1 MSSPPTL
8 AVRVRAITWEADGI
22 LGFELVPLLGAL
34 GAGASS
40 EPGVVLPPFD
50 AGSHIDIHLPGSP
63 LVRSYSLL
71 NAPSERHRYCIA
83 VNRDAVSRGGSKT
96 MHEAIRPGQ
105 VLNISAPRN
114 NFPLKEGAAG
124 TVLIAGGIG
133 VTPILGMARR
143 LVALNKP
150 WRLHYAARTQAQAA
164 FVQEL
169 KELAVR
175 SGAQADITFDRE
187 PGGRMLDLPAIV
199 AGLGAAEHV
208 YCCGPLLMLEAFEK
222 ATAALPRER
231 VHVEYFAAKEA
242 AATAGGFVVKLAKAG
257 REFTVNPGQS
267 ILDCLNAA
275 GLDPPYSCREGICGT
290 CEVVVLDGVPD
301 HRDLV
306 LSDAERAANNR
317 IMICCSGAKT
327 ASLTL
332 DL

>member
-1 MSSPPTL
+1 MNTSENVITL
-8 AVRVRAITWEADGI
+8 QVRVRAITWEAEGI
-22 LGFELVPLLGAL
+22 VGFELVPLELGA
-34 GAGASS
+34 A
-40 EPGVVLPPFD
+40 LPLFD
-50 AGSHIDIHLPGSP
+50 AGSHIDIHLPGSA

-71 NAPSERHRYCIA
+71 NTPGERQRYCIA
-83 VNRDAVSRGGSKT
+83 VNRDAASRGGSKA

-105 VLNISAPRN
+105 VLSISAPRN
-114 NFPLKEGAAG
+114 NFPLDESAAC

-133 VTPILGMARR
+133 VTPILSMARR

-150 WRLHYAARTQAQAA
+150 WRLHYVARTQAQAA
-164 FVQEL
+164 FVAEL
-169 KELAVR
+169 RQLAAG
-175 SGAQADITFDRE
+175 SGAPAEIVFDQE
-187 PGGRMLDLPAIV
+187 PAGRRLDLSAIV
-199 AGLGAAEHV
+199 ASLGAGEHV
-208 YCCGPLLMLEAFEK
+208 YCCGPLPMLEAFEK

-275 GLDPPYSCREGICGT
+275 GFDPPYSCREGICGT
-290 CEVVVLDGVPD
+290 CEVAVLEGVPD

-327 ASLTL
+327 ARLTL

>member
-1 MSSPPTL
+1 MQL
-8 AVRVRAITWEADGI
+8 RVRAITWEAEGI
-22 LGFELVPLLGAL
+22 LGFELVPLVAGAL
-34 GAGASS
+34 
-40 EPGVVLPPFD
+40 LPHFD
-50 AGSHIDIHLPGSP
+50 AGSHIDIHLPGSA

-71 NAPSERHRYCIA
+71 NTPGEQQRYCIA
-83 VNRDAVSRGGSKT
+83 VNRDAASRGGSKA

-105 VLNISAPRN
+105 VLSVSAPRN
-114 NFPLKEGAAG
+114 NFALNETAAG

-133 VTPILGMARR
+133 VTPILSMARR
-143 LVALNKP
+143 LSVLGKP
-150 WRLHYAARTQAQAA
+150 WRLHYAARTAAQAA
-164 FVQEL
+164 FVPEL
-169 KELAVR
+169 RQLAAD
-175 SGAQADITFDRE
+175 SGAACEIVFDRE
-187 PGGRMLDLPAIV
+187 PGGRMLDLGAI
-199 AGLGAAEHV
+199 AASLGAAEHV
-208 YCCGPLLMLEAFEK
+208 YCCGPLPMLEAFEK
-222 ATAALPRER
+222 ATATLPRER

-242 AATAGGFVVKLAKAG
+242 AATAGGYVIKLAKAG
-257 REFTVNPGQS
+257 RQLQVQAGQS

-275 GLDPPYSCREGICGT
+275 GMDPPYSCREGICGT